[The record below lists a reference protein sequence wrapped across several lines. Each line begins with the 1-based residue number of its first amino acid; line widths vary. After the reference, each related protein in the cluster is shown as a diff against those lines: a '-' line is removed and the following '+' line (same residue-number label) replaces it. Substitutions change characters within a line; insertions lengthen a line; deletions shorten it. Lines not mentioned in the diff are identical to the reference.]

1 MRLTHKYYSGK
12 LDFGA
17 NAIKDRFKVERTNF
31 FISATGG
38 VTVVILYFAK
48 VQWTNAVL
56 LADELFP

>member
-1 MRLTHKYYSGK
+1 MCLTHKHYSGK
-12 LDFGA
+12 LDFDA
-17 NAIKDRFKVERTNF
+17 NAIKDSFKVERTNMSL
-31 FISATGG
+31 SATGG